1 MTKFI
6 VAITAA
12 LLFAASAFAQV
23 SNNEP
28 APGANQATA
37 PKTALPSDV
46 SSLASKYSN
55 SCIRGG
61 QLHKCGE
68 GLLAAV
74 YEGKIVCRPGFDKFP
89 YAKPGE
95 TPCNSDPYSGIVVK

>member
-1 MTKFI
+1 MTKII
-6 VAITAA
+6 VAISTT
-12 LLFAASAFAQV
+12 LLFVAATAFAQAG
-23 SNNEP
+23 NDI

-37 PKTALPSDV
+37 PKATLPSDV
-46 SSLASKYSN
+46 SSLAARYTS

-74 YEGKIVCRPGFDKFP
+74 FEGKVVCRPSFEKFP
-89 YAKPGE
+89 FAKTGE